1 MSRNRSNLMFR
12 IFMFIIIV
20 PAVLATL
27 IPFINIIALSLSDAQ
42 SIISN
47 KVALLPVGFNVDS
60 YRVVF
65 ENISMLKS
73 LVFTV
78 FLTLLYTLISMVMTT
93 CAAYPLSKTRLKGR
107 SVLTFIMIFTMYFS
121 GGIIPD
127 YILMRSLNITNTIW
141 CLILPGMI
149 SVYNMIVLKNF
160 ISSVPLSI
168 EEAARVDGANDFH
181 ILFKIILPL
190 CTPALAT
197 VSLFYVVSRWNTFQ
211 DALFYITDP
220 DLYTLQ
226 LMLNKVINMTQTG
239 EMSQSE
245 GISQTN
251 IVPENIKAASI
262 VFATIPVLLAY
273 PWLQK
278 YFVSGIMV
286 GAVKG

>member
-1 MSRNRSNLMFR
+1 MSRNRSNIVFK
-12 IFMFIIIV
+12 IFMFLIIV

-60 YRVVF
+60 YKVVF
-65 ENISMLKS
+65 ENVSMLKS
-73 LVFTV
+73 LVFSV
-78 FLTLLYTLISMVMTT
+78 FLTVLYTLISMVMTT

-107 SVLTFIMIFTMYFS
+107 RILTFVMIFTMYFS

-149 SVYNMIVLKNF
+149 SVYNMIILKNF

-168 EEAARVDGANDFH
+168 EEAARVDGGNDFQ

-190 CTPALAT
+190 SKSALAT

-211 DALFYITDP
+211 DALFYITKP
-220 DLYTLQ
+220 EYYTLQ
-226 LMLNKVINMTQTG
+226 LTLNKIINMTQTG
-239 EMSQSE
+239 ELSQSE
-245 GISQTN
+245 AIAQTN

-262 VFATIPVLLAY
+262 VFATVPVLLAY